1 MIQQW
6 LIKILL
12 APFALLYG
20 LTVLVRNGLYQIGF
34 FKSIRFS
41 FPVIS
46 IGNLSVGGTGKTP
59 HIEYFIQH
67 LQEYVR
73 IGVLSRGYGRK
84 TRGYRLVQTNDH
96 AELSGDEPVQIK
108 RKFPATAVA
117 VSENR
122 ALGIPQLLKTNPE
135 VQLILLDD
143 AYQHRAIRPAL
154 SILLTDYNRPYYQDF
169 LLPVGRLR
177 EWRGGARRADAIVV
191 TKCPPNLDTL
201 SMDKIRDKIRPQASQ
216 KVYFST
222 LEYGQPYSFWDSS
235 FRLQFSPDLEILL
248 ISAIAHT
255 DHLTEYLSPRGRDVK
270 HLEFTDH
277 HYFTKYDMGQM
288 KAAFDA
294 LEGTS
299 KIILTTEKDATRLE
313 LHYSYLIGQKL
324 PIFVL
329 PLRVRFLDEQHETPF
344 LDYIQQQLLAFTV

>member
-73 IGVLSRGYGRK
+73 IGVLSRGYGRN

-108 RKFPATAVA
+108 RKFPDTAVA

-191 TKCPPNLDTL
+191 TKCPLTL
-201 SMDKIRDKIRPQASQ
+201 TPYPWKNPGQNPATSIAKSVFLNPGVWSAVFILGQFIQITVLSGPRDPVDQCYCTYRPPDRIP
-216 KVYFST
+216 VST
-222 LEYGQPYSFWDSS
+222 WP
-235 FRLQFSPDLEILL
+235 
-248 ISAIAHT
+248 
-255 DHLTEYLSPRGRDVK
+255 
-270 HLEFTDH
+270 
-277 HYFTKYDMGQM
+277 
-288 KAAFDA
+288 
-294 LEGTS
+294 
-299 KIILTTEKDATRLE
+299 
-313 LHYSYLIGQKL
+313 
-324 PIFVL
+324 
-329 PLRVRFLDEQHETPF
+329 
-344 LDYIQQQLLAFTV
+344 